1 MAAAAPLLCFA
12 FDSAASLHIPM
23 KLTPVPPRTRAPKR
37 NHLQHPS
44 RQRGV
49 TLIELMVGIAIGL
62 LVVAV
67 AMGAVMVSRGVSGT
81 VSDASQIQQQAAY
94 AFRVIGQQ
102 LRQAGSIRLDL
113 ASNKDDS
120 QPIDPA
126 DVVAFETTFNTTT
139 QTVSGLDSP
148 GAGQFK
154 LSVGYQNY
162 TEPSFISALPV
173 SLFRDCLGA
182 QPSATIIR
190 SQFVLTANELRCAGN
205 DNVSQ
210 AVIRNVNAFT
220 VSYLIQ
226 TDALTGM
233 PQIRSVNAAT
243 AAADWSRVFGV
254 EVCLDL
260 MSEERVD
267 LPAGSTYVNCDGNPT
282 AFGGRLHMVFR
293 NVYQLRSQG
302 LAG

>member
-1 MAAAAPLLCFA
+1 MAGTVPLIV
-12 FDSAASLHIPM
+12 S
-23 KLTPVPPRTRAPKR
+23 TRK
-37 NHLQHPS
+37 H
-44 RQRGV
+44 RGA
-49 TLIELMVGIAIGL
+49 TLIELLVGITIGL
-62 LVVAV
+62 MTIAVAV
-67 AMGAVMVSRGVSGT
+67 GALMVSRGVSGT

-126 DVVAFETTFNTTT
+126 DVVAFETTFDTLT

-148 GAGQFK
+148 GAGEFK

-162 TEPSFISALPV
+162 TEPSFNSALPV
-173 SLFRDCLGA
+173 SFFRDCLGA
-182 QPSATIIR
+182 QPSATIVR
-190 SQFVLTANELRCAGN
+190 SQFVLTANELRCAGS

-210 AVIRNVNAFT
+210 AVIRNVSGFT
-220 VSYLIQ
+220 VNYLIQ
-226 TDALTGM
+226 TSALTGM

-243 AAADWSRVFGV
+243 AAADWSQVFGV

-260 MSEERVD
+260 MSDERVD
-267 LPAGSTYVNCDGNPT
+267 VPAGSTYINCNGNAT

>member
-1 MAAAAPLLCFA
+1 MRTILTDDSRITNRTSLPLHT
-12 FDSAASLHIPM
+12 DM
-23 KLTPVPPRTRAPKR
+23 KRTRPTFTAR
-37 NHLQHPS
+37 SEHVVVGAR
-44 RQRGV
+44 RQRGA
-49 TLIELMVGIAIGL
+49 TLIELLVGITIGLMTIAVAIGAL
-62 LVVAV
+62 L
-67 AMGAVMVSRGVSGT
+67 VSRGVSGT